1 LSLRFFTWYEHLYS
15 LLKIASCFVLQQGEH
30 LKRNICFNIK
40 LNVTIYYTESNPFT
54 LKFPLALF
62 IGNS

>member
-1 LSLRFFTWYEHLYS
+1 M
-15 LLKIASCFVLQQGEH
+15 LQQGEH
-30 LKRNICFNIK
+30 FQKKLTFNSK
-40 LNVTIYYTESNPFT
+40 LNVTIYYTESNPFI